1 MTRISDLAKRSGT
14 PSASERAE
22 QRKAKAEAEAKA
34 LSELP
39 DTPSVPAT
47 PDLEV
52 LSDGPPPLEKT
63 PKSKSKSKIADKD
76 LADV

>member
-22 QRKAKAEAEAKA
+22 QRKAKAKT

-52 LSDGPPPLEKT
+52 LSDGPPPLKKT
-63 PKSKSKSKIADKD
+63 SKSKIADKD

>member
-22 QRKAKAEAEAKA
+22 QRKAKA

-39 DTPSVPAT
+39 DAPSVPAT

-52 LSDGPPPLEKT
+52 LSDGPPPLEKA
-63 PKSKSKSKIADKD
+63 PKSKSKIADKD